1 MKHVVIAWVLTLS
14 VLIGLSC
21 EGTGTDNGL
30 NTQAGL
36 EVQATTKA
44 EHGHAPLSE
53 DEPLLLEDA
62 PLLLADE
69 EDAGNPS
76 GTADN
81 SRCHVC
87 HANFLDEEIAVGH
100 ARAGIG
106 CARCH
111 GECDAHI
118 ADESWA
124 SGGNGTAPDTMF
136 LRDDIPMFC
145 LGCHTAS
152 TLTGSQH
159 KGIVDGTSEKVCT
172 DCHGKHRLVTRKCKW
187 K

>member
-1 MKHVVIAWVLTLS
+1 MKHVVTAWILTLS

-21 EGTGTDNGL
+21 ERTGTDNGL
-30 NTQAGL
+30 NTQAGPA
-36 EVQATTKA
+36 VQATTKTDDGQA
-44 EHGHAPLSE
+44 SLPKDA
-53 DEPLLLEDA
+53 PLLLEDA

-69 EDAGNPS
+69 GGAGDTS
-76 GTADN
+76 GGADN

-87 HANFLDEEIAVGH
+87 HANFMEEEIAAGH
-100 ARAGIG
+100 ARVGIG

-111 GECDAHI
+111 GECDEHI

-136 LRDDIPMFC
+136 PRDVIPMFC

-159 KGIVDGTSEKVCT
+159 KGIVEGTSEKVCT
-172 DCHGKHRLVTRKCKW
+172 DCHGKHRLVARKCKW